1 MGGGILSPIFYCIYV
16 DDLVEIP
23 TAMGVGCHLREI
35 FLSILL
41 YADDM
46 ALIAPSLKGLQK
58 LLSATE
64 EYCKVWDIMLN
75 AKKSE
80 NMSFG
85 KKHNLAPLQLDGKG
99 IDWVVLLCIW
109 AFSVTILE
117 PFDPSCISRSFLVRV
132 VILGHF
138 STHS

>member
-1 MGGGILSPIFYCIYV
+1 MSPIFYCIYV

-64 EYCKVWDIMLN
+64 EYCKVWYLSVWPI
-75 AKKSE
+75 
-80 NMSFG
+80 FQFIHV
-85 KKHNLAPLQLDGKG
+85 KHNSITNVTHHLLPKKFFPQLWITG
-99 IDWVVLLCIW
+99 
-109 AFSVTILE
+109 E
-117 PFDPSCISRSFLVRV
+117 ISFTLGQRRV
-132 VILGHF
+132 EQI
-138 STHS
+138 